1 MPNEPT
7 KAELEASLQSVTEKM
22 NQRFDTLQGELAST
36 QDAARDA
43 LVNNPLLSIGG
54 ALAAGLAV
62 GWLFGGSR
70 RRRLKKR
77 HRQLTG
83 AYLDAV
89 RDEVRAA
96 IGEGE
101 DVESAVR
108 GVLKERVPLVV
119 YENRSNG
126 GSSGFVK
133 EMLEMVART
142 GVSLLAR
149 DVIENVIA
157 NANLEETID
166 DNLFS

>member
-7 KAELEASLQSVTEKM
+7 KAELEASLRSVTEKM
-22 NQRFDTLQGELAST
+22 NQRFDSLQGELTST

-43 LVNNPLLSIGG
+43 LAHNPLLSIGG
-54 ALAAGLAV
+54 ALAAGLVV

-89 RDEVRAA
+89 RDEVREA

-119 YENRSNG
+119 YENRSSG
-126 GSSGFVK
+126 GSNGFVK

-142 GVSLLAR
+142 AVSLLAR

-157 NANLEETID
+157 NANLEETIN

>member
-22 NQRFDTLQGELAST
+22 NQRFDSLQGELTST

-54 ALAAGLAV
+54 AVAAGLAV

-70 RRRLKKR
+70 RRRLNKR
-77 HRQLTG
+77 HRELTG
-83 AYLDAV
+83 AYMDAV
-89 RDEVRAA
+89 KDEVQAA
-96 IGEGE
+96 IGKGE
-101 DVESAVR
+101 DVETAVR

-119 YENRSNG
+119 YENRTDN
-126 GSSGFVK
+126 GSSGFLK

-142 GVSLLAR
+142 AVSLLAR

-166 DNLFS
+166 ENLFS

>member
-1 MPNEPT
+1 MTNEPT
-7 KAELEASLQSVTEKM
+7 KAELEASLQSVTEQM
-22 NQRFDTLQGELAST
+22 NQRFDSLQGEITSSQEAVRETLAK
-36 QDAARDA
+36 
-43 LVNNPLLSIGG
+43 NPLLSVGG
-54 ALAAGLAV
+54 AVVAGLAV

-89 RDEVRAA
+89 RDEVRDA

-101 DVESAVR
+101 DVETAVR

-119 YENRSNG
+119 YENRERTA
-126 GSSGFVK
+126 SSGFVR

-142 GVSLLAR
+142 AVSLFAR